1 MAIILLDTKTIN
13 RIAAG
18 EVIERPAS
26 VVKELVENAIDAGSS
41 EIEIKIESGGRN
53 LITVTDDGN
62 GIEKNDLELAFMR
75 HATSKLSD
83 SELIEI
89 KHLGFRGEALPS
101 IAAVSRIKLS
111 SKASGASEAWSISYE
126 GGEKIGELIP
136 YSLSQGTHIEVR
148 DLFFA
153 TPNRL
158 KFLKTERA
166 ETQSIVDIM
175 NNLAMINYSI
185 GFTLTSGNKKLLKY
199 VEQTSLFNRVCEAE
213 EEFQSNSL
221 EVKEEEEGIKLTG
234 HICKPTINRGNATQ
248 IYTFVNGRPIK
259 DNLLIGAIRY
269 AYQDF
274 IPSGRYPFAVLHLE
288 IPYDQ
293 VDVNVHPNK
302 SEVRFQ
308 NKRLIYEIVRRGIIK
323 ALSTRFAAS
332 GQSIE
337 EELTFDD
344 SKSQEQVNNEEKKS
358 QKEFYE
364 KRPSLLENRLMK
376 EFNAPDERK
385 QSLSE
390 TFKYGESPPQKGTMV
405 LEREQID
412 LIEDHPLGYAR
423 CQVYNTY
430 IIAEAG
436 DRLIIV
442 DQHAAYERLIY
453 ECLKQ
458 KSSIK
463 RQKLLLP
470 EIVEVKNQA
479 GMEMVETYK
488 DELFEMGFDIE
499 IKPENRVIVKEIPAI
514 LGAIDVKEMLINI
527 VDRLTEKEGT
537 LPVEDK
543 VLATIACHRA
553 GRKMKLEEMNELL
566 RQMEETPYSGQFNY
580 GRPTYIEMKLSD
592 IEKLFERRDSREGID
607 QLKKLSKVA
616 VAIEETI
623 DLEKFNDDHPLREI
637 NIAYVSEGA
646 TNYLFSLSDSSELYD
661 LREDKEKA
669 IYQAIKS
676 NDRELVKHLLMVLT
690 SELEFFKELEV
701 LLSGAYEELKEK
713 LSQDMKN
720 YLEKNI
726 SLKRFVCN
734 NVDVLIAKP
743 VSNDKPIYSS
753 IWSKL

>member
-62 GIEKNDLELAFMR
+62 GIEKDDLELAFMR

-101 IAAVSRIKLS
+101 IAAVSRMKLS
-111 SKASGASEAWSISYE
+111 SKASGAKEAWSIRYE
-126 GGEKIGELIP
+126 GGEKIREITP
-136 YSLSQGTHIEVR
+136 CSLLQGTYIEVR

-166 ETQSIVDIM
+166 ETQSIVDIV

-199 VEQTSLFNRVCEAE
+199 VKQTSLFNRLCEIE

-221 EVKEEEEGIKLTG
+221 EVKEEEEGIKLKG
-234 HICKPTINRGNATQ
+234 HICKPNVNRGNSTQ

-259 DNLLIGAIRY
+259 DNLLVGAIRY
-269 AYQDF
+269 AYHDF
-274 IPSGRYPFAVLHLE
+274 IPNNRYPFAVLHLE

-323 ALSTRFAAS
+323 TLSTRFAA
-332 GQSIE
+332 GDQGIE
-337 EELTFDD
+337 EELIFND
-344 SKSQEQVNNEEKKS
+344 SKSQEQVDSQEKKD

-376 EFNAPDERK
+376 EFNAPDERR
-385 QSLSE
+385 QSLPE
-390 TFKYGESPPQKGTMV
+390 TFKYGESPAQKGTMV
-405 LEREQID
+405 LERKQID
-412 LIEDHPLGYAR
+412 LVEDHPLGYAR
-423 CQVYNTY
+423 CQVHNTY

-453 ECLKQ
+453 ECLT
-458 KSSIK
+458 SIK
-463 RQKLLLP
+463 RQKLLIP
-470 EIVEVKNQA
+470 EIVEIKNQA
-479 GMEMVETYK
+479 GMEMVKTYK
-488 DELFEMGFDIE
+488 DKLFEMGFGIE
-499 IKPENRVIVKEIPAI
+499 IESEDKIMVKEIPSI
-514 LGAIDVKEMLINI
+514 LGTIDIKEMLVDI
-527 VDRLTEKEGT
+527 VDKLTEMEDT
-537 LPVEDK
+537 LSIEDK
-543 VLATIACHRA
+543 VNKISATIACHGA
-553 GRKMKLEEMNELL
+553 GRKMKLEEMNEIL
-566 RQMEETPYSGQFNY
+566 RQIEKTPYSGHE
-580 GRPTYIEMKLSD
+580 RPTYIEMKLSD
-592 IEKLFERRDSREGID
+592 IEKLFERR
-607 QLKKLSKVA
+607 
-616 VAIEETI
+616 
-623 DLEKFNDDHPLREI
+623 
-637 NIAYVSEGA
+637 
-646 TNYLFSLSDSSELYD
+646 
-661 LREDKEKA
+661 
-669 IYQAIKS
+669 
-676 NDRELVKHLLMVLT
+676 
-690 SELEFFKELEV
+690 
-701 LLSGAYEELKEK
+701 
-713 LSQDMKN
+713 
-720 YLEKNI
+720 
-726 SLKRFVCN
+726 
-734 NVDVLIAKP
+734 
-743 VSNDKPIYSS
+743 
-753 IWSKL
+753 

>member
-62 GIEKNDLELAFMR
+62 GIEKNDLELALMR

-89 KHLGFRGEALPS
+89 RHLGFRGEALPS
-101 IAAVSRIKLS
+101 IAAVSKMKLS
-111 SKASGASEAWSISYE
+111 SKASGAKEAWSIRYE
-126 GGEKIGELIP
+126 GGEKIREIIP
-136 YSLSQGTHIEVR
+136 CSLLQGTYIEIR

-166 ETQSIVDIM
+166 ETQSIVDIV

-199 VEQTSLFNRVCEAE
+199 VKQTSLFNRLCETE

-221 EVKEEEEGIKLTG
+221 EVKEEEDGIKLTG
-234 HICKPTINRGNATQ
+234 HICKPTISRGNSTQ

-308 NKRLIYEIVRRGIIK
+308 NKRLVYEIVRRGIIK
-323 ALSTRFAAS
+323 TLSTRFAA
-332 GQSIE
+332 GDQGIE
-337 EELTFDD
+337 EELIFND
-344 SKSQEQVNNEEKKS
+344 SKSQEQVDSQEKKD

-376 EFNAPDERK
+376 EFNAPDERR
-385 QSLSE
+385 QSLPE
-390 TFKYGESPPQKGTMV
+390 TFKYGESPAQKGTMV
-405 LEREQID
+405 LERKQID

-453 ECLKQ
+453 ECLT
-458 KSSIK
+458 SIK
-463 RQKLLLP
+463 RQKLLIP
-470 EIVEVKNQA
+470 EIVEIKNQA
-479 GMEMVETYK
+479 GMEMVKTYK
-488 DELFEMGFDIE
+488 DKLFEMGFGIE
-499 IKPENRVIVKEIPAI
+499 IESEDKVRVKEIPAI
-514 LGAIDVKEMLINI
+514 LGTIDIKEMLVDI
-527 VDRLTEKEGT
+527 VDKLMEIEDT
-537 LPVEDK
+537 LPIEDK
-543 VLATIACHRA
+543 VNKISSIIACHGA
-553 GRKMKLEEMNELL
+553 GRKMKLEEMNEIL
-566 RQMEETPYSGQFNY
+566 RQIEKTPYSDH

-592 IEKLFERRDSREGID
+592 IEKLFERR
-607 QLKKLSKVA
+607 
-616 VAIEETI
+616 
-623 DLEKFNDDHPLREI
+623 
-637 NIAYVSEGA
+637 
-646 TNYLFSLSDSSELYD
+646 
-661 LREDKEKA
+661 
-669 IYQAIKS
+669 
-676 NDRELVKHLLMVLT
+676 
-690 SELEFFKELEV
+690 
-701 LLSGAYEELKEK
+701 
-713 LSQDMKN
+713 
-720 YLEKNI
+720 
-726 SLKRFVCN
+726 
-734 NVDVLIAKP
+734 
-743 VSNDKPIYSS
+743 
-753 IWSKL
+753 

>member
-53 LITVTDDGN
+53 LITVTDNGN
-62 GIEKNDLELAFMR
+62 GIEKEDLELAFMR
-75 HATSKLSD
+75 YATSKLSD

-101 IAAVSRIKLS
+101 IAAVSRMKLS
-111 SKASGASEAWSISYE
+111 SKASGAKEAWSIRYE
-126 GGEKIGELIP
+126 GGEKIREITP
-136 YSLSQGTHIEVR
+136 CSLLQGTYIEVR

-166 ETQSIVDIM
+166 ETQSIVDIV

-199 VEQTSLFNRVCEAE
+199 VKQTSLFNRLCETE

-221 EVKEEEEGIKLTG
+221 EVKEEEDGIKLTG
-234 HICKPTINRGNATQ
+234 HICKPTISRGNSTQ

-274 IPSGRYPFAVLHLE
+274 ILSGRYPFAVLHLE

-332 GQSIE
+332 GQGIE
-337 EELTFDD
+337 EELIFND
-344 SKSQEQVNNEEKKS
+344 SKSQEQVDSKEKKN

-376 EFNAPDERK
+376 EFNAPDERR
-385 QSLSE
+385 QSLPE
-390 TFKYGESPPQKGTMV
+390 TFKYGESPPQKGAMV

-423 CQVYNTY
+423 CQVHSTY
-430 IIAEAG
+430 IIAEAKG
-436 DRLIIV
+436 KLIIV
-442 DQHAAYERLIY
+442 DQHAAHERLIY

-470 EIVEVKNQA
+470 ETVKIKNQA
-479 GMEMVETYK
+479 GMGMIETYK
-488 DELFEMGFDIE
+488 DELFEMGFGIE
-499 IKPENRVIVKEIPAI
+499 IESEDKVRVKEIPAI
-514 LGAIDVKEMLINI
+514 LGTIDIKEMLVDI
-527 VDRLTEKEGT
+527 VDKLTEMEDT
-537 LPVEDK
+537 LPIEDK
-543 VLATIACHRA
+543 VNKISATIACHGA
-553 GRKMKLEEMNELL
+553 GRKMKLEEMNEIL
-566 RQMEETPYSGQFNY
+566 RQIEKTPYSGHE
-580 GRPTYIEMKLSD
+580 RPTYIEMKLSD
-592 IEKLFERRDSREGID
+592 IEKLFERR
-607 QLKKLSKVA
+607 
-616 VAIEETI
+616 
-623 DLEKFNDDHPLREI
+623 
-637 NIAYVSEGA
+637 
-646 TNYLFSLSDSSELYD
+646 
-661 LREDKEKA
+661 
-669 IYQAIKS
+669 
-676 NDRELVKHLLMVLT
+676 
-690 SELEFFKELEV
+690 
-701 LLSGAYEELKEK
+701 
-713 LSQDMKN
+713 
-720 YLEKNI
+720 
-726 SLKRFVCN
+726 
-734 NVDVLIAKP
+734 
-743 VSNDKPIYSS
+743 
-753 IWSKL
+753 

>member
-26 VVKELVENAIDAGSS
+26 VVKELVENAIDAGSA

-53 LITVTDDGN
+53 LITVIDDGN
-62 GIEKNDLELAFMR
+62 GIEKEDLELAFMR

-101 IAAVSRIKLS
+101 VAAVSRMTLS
-111 SKASGASEAWSISYE
+111 SKASGAKEAWSIRYE
-126 GGEKIGELIP
+126 GGEKIREITP
-136 YSLSQGTHIEVR
+136 CSLVQGTYIEVR

-166 ETQSIVDIM
+166 ETQSIVDIV

-199 VEQTSLFNRVCEAE
+199 VKQTSLFNRLCEIE

-221 EVKEEEEGIKLTG
+221 EVKEEEDGIKLTG
-234 HICKPTINRGNATQ
+234 HICKPTISRGNSTQ

-259 DNLLIGAIRY
+259 DNLLVGAIRY
-269 AYQDF
+269 AYHDF
-274 IPSGRYPFAVLHLE
+274 IPNNRYPFAVLHLE
-288 IPYDQ
+288 VPYDQ

-323 ALSTRFAAS
+323 TLSTRFAA
-332 GQSIE
+332 GDQGIE
-337 EELTFDD
+337 EELIFND
-344 SKSQEQVNNEEKKS
+344 SKSQEQVDSQEKKD

-376 EFNAPDERK
+376 EFNAPDERR
-385 QSLSE
+385 QSLPE
-390 TFKYGESPPQKGTMV
+390 TFKYGESPPQKEAIV
-405 LEREQID
+405 LERKQID
-412 LIEDHPLGYAR
+412 LVEDHPLGYAR
-423 CQVYNTY
+423 CQVHNTY

-442 DQHAAYERLIY
+442 DQHAAYERLMY

-463 RQKLLLP
+463 RQKLLP
-470 EIVEVKNQA
+470 ETVEIKNQA
-479 GMEMVETYK
+479 GMGMVKTYK

-499 IKPENRVIVKEIPAI
+499 IQSEDKVTIKEIPAI
-514 LGAIDVKEMLINI
+514 LGTIDIKEMLVDI
-527 VDRLTEKEGT
+527 VDKLMEMEDT
-537 LPVEDK
+537 LPIEDK
-543 VLATIACHRA
+543 VNKISATIACHGA
-553 GRKMKLEEMNELL
+553 GRKMKLEEMNEIL
-566 RQMEETPYSGQFNY
+566 RQIEKTPYSGHE
-580 GRPTYIEMKLSD
+580 RPTYIEMKLSD
-592 IEKLFERRDSREGID
+592 IEKLFERR
-607 QLKKLSKVA
+607 
-616 VAIEETI
+616 
-623 DLEKFNDDHPLREI
+623 
-637 NIAYVSEGA
+637 
-646 TNYLFSLSDSSELYD
+646 
-661 LREDKEKA
+661 
-669 IYQAIKS
+669 
-676 NDRELVKHLLMVLT
+676 
-690 SELEFFKELEV
+690 
-701 LLSGAYEELKEK
+701 
-713 LSQDMKN
+713 
-720 YLEKNI
+720 
-726 SLKRFVCN
+726 
-734 NVDVLIAKP
+734 
-743 VSNDKPIYSS
+743 
-753 IWSKL
+753 

>member
-53 LITVTDDGN
+53 LITVIDDGS
-62 GIEKNDLELAFMR
+62 GVEKNDLELAFMR

-111 SKASGASEAWSISYE
+111 SRAGGASEAWSIRYE
-126 GGEKIGELIP
+126 GGEKVGEITP
-136 YSLSQGTHIEVR
+136 YSLSQGTYIEVR

-166 ETQSIVDIM
+166 ETQSIVDIV
-175 NNLAMINYSI
+175 NNLAMINYRI

-199 VEQTSLFNRVCEAE
+199 AKQTSLFSRLCEIE
-213 EEFQSNSL
+213 KEFQNNSL
-221 EVKEEEEGIKLTG
+221 EVNEGEDGIKLTG
-234 HICKPTINRGNATQ
+234 HICKPTINRGKSDM

-259 DNLLIGAIRY
+259 DNLLVGAVRY
-269 AYQDF
+269 AYHDF
-274 IPSGRYPFAVLHLE
+274 VPNDRYPFAVLHLE
-288 IPYDQ
+288 VPYDQ

-308 NKRLIYEIVRRGIIK
+308 NKRTIYEIVTRGLIK
-323 ALSTRFAAS
+323 ALSTRIGSFATSDAGITEGLKKGS
-332 GQSIE
+332 P
-337 EELTFDD
+337 FDTG
-344 SKSQEQVNNEEKKS
+344 KGNNELIDSGKS
-358 QKEFYE
+358 KEAENRREFYE
-364 KRPSLLENRLMK
+364 RRPNPLENQLMK
-376 EFNAPDERK
+376 EFALPSERVK
-385 QSLSE
+385 SLSE
-390 TFKYGESPPQKGTMV
+390 QSKSFDYTGMQKSPSQAETIV

-412 LIEDHPLGYAR
+412 LIESHPLGFAR

-430 IIAEAG
+430 IIAEARG
-436 DRLIIV
+436 KLIIV
-442 DQHAAYERLIY
+442 DQHAAHERLVY

-470 EIVEVKNQA
+470 EVVEIRNQA

-488 DELFEMGFDIE
+488 NKLFEMGFDIE
-499 IKPENRVIVKEIPAI
+499 IKSENKVVVREIPAI
-514 LGAIDVKEMLINI
+514 LGTIDVKEMLINI
-527 VDRLTEKEGT
+527 VDRLTEIEDT
-537 LPVEDK
+537 LPIEDK
-543 VLATIACHRA
+543 VNKILATIACYGSIRA

-566 RQMEETPYSGQFNY
+566 RQMEKTPYSGQCNH

-592 IEKLFERRDSREGID
+592 IEKLFERR
-607 QLKKLSKVA
+607 
-616 VAIEETI
+616 
-623 DLEKFNDDHPLREI
+623 
-637 NIAYVSEGA
+637 
-646 TNYLFSLSDSSELYD
+646 
-661 LREDKEKA
+661 
-669 IYQAIKS
+669 
-676 NDRELVKHLLMVLT
+676 
-690 SELEFFKELEV
+690 
-701 LLSGAYEELKEK
+701 
-713 LSQDMKN
+713 
-720 YLEKNI
+720 
-726 SLKRFVCN
+726 
-734 NVDVLIAKP
+734 
-743 VSNDKPIYSS
+743 
-753 IWSKL
+753 

>member
-53 LITVTDDGN
+53 LITATDDGN
-62 GIEKNDLELAFMR
+62 GIEKDDLELAFMR

-101 IAAVSRIKLS
+101 IAAVSRMKLS
-111 SKASGASEAWSISYE
+111 SKASGAKEAWSIRYE
-126 GGEKIGELIP
+126 GGEKIREITP
-136 YSLSQGTHIEVR
+136 CSLLQGTYIEIR

-166 ETQSIVDIM
+166 ETQSIVDIV

-199 VEQTSLFNRVCEAE
+199 VKQTSLFNRLCEVE

-234 HICKPTINRGNATQ
+234 HICKPTISRGNSTQ

-288 IPYDQ
+288 IPYNQ

-308 NKRLIYEIVRRGIIK
+308 NKRLVYEIVRRGLIK
-323 ALSTRFAAS
+323 ALSMRIGTSSVSDIDGSRCQ
-332 GQSIE
+332 GIGK
-337 EELTFDD
+337 ELGGSFFDV
-344 SKSQEQVNNEEKKS
+344 SESQRNNERVNNGKS
-358 QKEFYE
+358 REVKGRKEFYE
-364 KRPSLLENRLMK
+364 RRPSPFENQLMK
-376 EFNAPDERK
+376 EFNLPNAGEK
-385 QSLSE
+385 GLSE
-390 TFKYGESPPQKGTMV
+390 RSESFDYTGIQRLPLQAETMV

-412 LIEDHPLGYAR
+412 LMEDHPLGYAC
-423 CQVYNTY
+423 CQIYNTY
-430 IIAEAG
+430 IIAEAKG
-436 DRLIIV
+436 KLIIV
-442 DQHAAYERLIY
+442 DQHAAHERLIY
-453 ECLKQ
+453 ECLRQ

-463 RQKLLLP
+463 RQKLLP
-470 EIVEVKNQA
+470 ETVEIKNQA
-479 GMEMVETYK
+479 GMGMVKTYK

-499 IKPENRVIVKEIPAI
+499 IQSEDKVTIKEIPAI
-514 LGAIDVKEMLINI
+514 LGTIDIKEILVDI
-527 VDRLTEKEGT
+527 VDKLMEMKDT
-537 LPVEDK
+537 LPIEDK
-543 VLATIACHRA
+543 VNKISATIACHGA
-553 GRKMKLEEMNELL
+553 GRKMKLEEMNEIL
-566 RQMEETPYSGQFNY
+566 RQIEKTPYSDH

-592 IEKLFERRDSREGID
+592 IEKLFERR
-607 QLKKLSKVA
+607 
-616 VAIEETI
+616 
-623 DLEKFNDDHPLREI
+623 
-637 NIAYVSEGA
+637 
-646 TNYLFSLSDSSELYD
+646 
-661 LREDKEKA
+661 
-669 IYQAIKS
+669 
-676 NDRELVKHLLMVLT
+676 
-690 SELEFFKELEV
+690 
-701 LLSGAYEELKEK
+701 
-713 LSQDMKN
+713 
-720 YLEKNI
+720 
-726 SLKRFVCN
+726 
-734 NVDVLIAKP
+734 
-743 VSNDKPIYSS
+743 
-753 IWSKL
+753 

>member
-13 RIAAG
+13 HIAAG

-53 LITVTDDGN
+53 LITVTDNGN
-62 GIEKNDLELAFMR
+62 GIEKEDLELAFMR

-101 IAAVSRIKLS
+101 IAAVSRMKLS
-111 SKASGASEAWSISYE
+111 SKASGAKEAWSISYE
-126 GGEKIGELIP
+126 GGEKIGEVIP
-136 YSLSQGTHIEVR
+136 CSLLQGTYIEVR

-166 ETQSIVDIM
+166 ETQSIVEIV

-185 GFTLTSGNKKLLKY
+185 GFTLTSSNKKLLKY
-199 VEQTSLFNRVCEAE
+199 AKQTSFFNRLCETE

-234 HICKPTINRGNATQ
+234 HICKPTISRGNSTQ
-248 IYTFVNGRPIK
+248 IYTFVNGRLIK

-274 IPSGRYPFAVLHLE
+274 ILSGRYPFAVLHLE

-308 NKRLIYEIVRRGIIK
+308 NKRSIYEIVRRGIIK
-323 ALSTRFAAS
+323 ALSTRIGMFAAS
-332 GQSIE
+332 DVKSQSIE
-337 EELTFDD
+337 EFD
-344 SKSQEQVNNEEKKS
+344 SQEKVNSEEEKN

-376 EFNAPDERK
+376 EFNAPDERR
-385 QSLSE
+385 QSLPE
-390 TFKYGESPPQKGTMV
+390 TFKYGESPPQKGAMV

-423 CQVYNTY
+423 CQVHSTY
-430 IIAEAG
+430 IIAEAKG
-436 DRLIIV
+436 KLIIV
-442 DQHAAYERLIY
+442 DQHAAHERLIY

-470 EIVEVKNQA
+470 ETVEIKNQA
-479 GMEMVETYK
+479 GMEMIETYK
-488 DELFEMGFDIE
+488 DELFEMGFGIE
-499 IKPENRVIVKEIPAI
+499 IESEDKVRVKEIPAI
-514 LGAIDVKEMLINI
+514 LGTIDIKEMLVGI
-527 VDRLTEKEGT
+527 VDKLMEMKDTV
-537 LPVEDK
+537 PIEDK
-543 VLATIACHRA
+543 VNKISATIACHGA
-553 GRKMKLEEMNELL
+553 GRKMKLEEMNEIL
-566 RQMEETPYSGQFNY
+566 RQIEKTPYSGHE
-580 GRPTYIEMKLSD
+580 RPTYIEMKLSD
-592 IEKLFERRDSREGID
+592 IEKLFERR
-607 QLKKLSKVA
+607 
-616 VAIEETI
+616 
-623 DLEKFNDDHPLREI
+623 
-637 NIAYVSEGA
+637 
-646 TNYLFSLSDSSELYD
+646 
-661 LREDKEKA
+661 
-669 IYQAIKS
+669 
-676 NDRELVKHLLMVLT
+676 
-690 SELEFFKELEV
+690 
-701 LLSGAYEELKEK
+701 
-713 LSQDMKN
+713 
-720 YLEKNI
+720 
-726 SLKRFVCN
+726 
-734 NVDVLIAKP
+734 
-743 VSNDKPIYSS
+743 
-753 IWSKL
+753 

>member
-53 LITVTDDGN
+53 LITVTDNGN
-62 GIEKNDLELAFMR
+62 GIEKEDLELAFMR

-101 IAAVSRIKLS
+101 IAAVSRMKLS
-111 SKASGASEAWSISYE
+111 SKASGAKEAWSIRYE
-126 GGEKIGELIP
+126 GGEKIEEVIP
-136 YSLSQGTHIEVR
+136 CSLLQGTYIEVR

-166 ETQSIVDIM
+166 ETQSIVDIV

-199 VEQTSLFNRVCEAE
+199 AKQTSFFNRLCETE

-234 HICKPTINRGNATQ
+234 HICKPTISCGNSTQ

-274 IPSGRYPFAVLHLE
+274 ILSGRYPFAVLHLE

-308 NKRLIYEIVRRGIIK
+308 NKRLVYEIVRRGLIK
-323 ALSTRFAAS
+323 ALSTRIGTFAAS
-332 GQSIE
+332 DVKSQSIE
-337 EELTFDD
+337 EFD
-344 SKSQEQVNNEEKKS
+344 SQEKVNSEEKKN

-376 EFNAPDERK
+376 EFNAPDERRR
-385 QSLSE
+385 SLPE
-390 TFKYGESPPQKGTMV
+390 TFKYGESLPQKGTMV
-405 LEREQID
+405 LERKQID
-412 LIEDHPLGYAR
+412 LIADHPLGYAR

-430 IIAEAG
+430 IIAEAKG
-436 DRLIIV
+436 KLIIV
-442 DQHAAYERLIY
+442 DQHAAHERLIH

-463 RQKLLLP
+463 RQKLLP
-470 EIVEVKNQA
+470 ETVEIKNQA
-479 GMEMVETYK
+479 GMGMVKTYK

-499 IKPENRVIVKEIPAI
+499 IQSEDKVTIKEIPAI
-514 LGAIDVKEMLINI
+514 LGTIDIKEMLVDI
-527 VDRLTEKEGT
+527 VDKLMEMEDT
-537 LPVEDK
+537 LPIEDK
-543 VLATIACHRA
+543 VNKISATIACHGA
-553 GRKMKLEEMNELL
+553 GRKMKLEEMNEIL
-566 RQMEETPYSGQFNY
+566 RQIEKTPYPGHE
-580 GRPTYIEMKLSD
+580 RPTYIEMKLSD
-592 IEKLFERRDSREGID
+592 IEKLFERR
-607 QLKKLSKVA
+607 
-616 VAIEETI
+616 
-623 DLEKFNDDHPLREI
+623 
-637 NIAYVSEGA
+637 
-646 TNYLFSLSDSSELYD
+646 
-661 LREDKEKA
+661 
-669 IYQAIKS
+669 
-676 NDRELVKHLLMVLT
+676 
-690 SELEFFKELEV
+690 
-701 LLSGAYEELKEK
+701 
-713 LSQDMKN
+713 
-720 YLEKNI
+720 
-726 SLKRFVCN
+726 
-734 NVDVLIAKP
+734 
-743 VSNDKPIYSS
+743 
-753 IWSKL
+753 

>member
-53 LITVTDDGN
+53 LITVIDDGN
-62 GIEKNDLELAFMR
+62 GIEKNDLELALMR

-89 KHLGFRGEALPS
+89 RHLGFRGEALPS
-101 IAAVSRIKLS
+101 IAAVSRMKLS
-111 SKASGASEAWSISYE
+111 SKASGAKEAWSIRYE
-126 GGEKIGELIP
+126 GGEKIREITP
-136 YSLSQGTHIEVR
+136 CSLLQGTYIEVR

-166 ETQSIVDIM
+166 ETQSIVDIV

-199 VEQTSLFNRVCEAE
+199 VKQTSLFNRLCEIE

-221 EVKEEEEGIKLTG
+221 EVKEEEEGIKLKG
-234 HICKPTINRGNATQ
+234 HICKPNVNRGNSTQ
-248 IYTFVNGRPIK
+248 IYTFVSGRPIK
-259 DNLLIGAIRY
+259 DNLLVGAIRY
-269 AYQDF
+269 AYHDF
-274 IPSGRYPFAVLHLE
+274 IPNNRYPFAVLHLE
-288 IPYDQ
+288 VPYDQ

-323 ALSTRFAAS
+323 TLSTRFAA
-332 GQSIE
+332 GDQGIE
-337 EELTFDD
+337 EELIFND
-344 SKSQEQVNNEEKKS
+344 SKSQEQVDSQEKKD

-376 EFNAPDERK
+376 EFNAPDERR
-385 QSLSE
+385 QSLPE
-390 TFKYGESPPQKGTMV
+390 TFKYGESLPQKGTMV
-405 LEREQID
+405 LERKQID
-412 LIEDHPLGYAR
+412 LVEDHPLGYAR
-423 CQVYNTY
+423 CQVHNTY

-463 RQKLLLP
+463 RQKLLP
-470 EIVEVKNQA
+470 ETVEIKNQA
-479 GMEMVETYK
+479 GMGMVKTYK

-499 IKPENRVIVKEIPAI
+499 IQSEDKVTIKEIPAI
-514 LGAIDVKEMLINI
+514 LGTIDIKEMLVDI
-527 VDRLTEKEGT
+527 VDKLMEMEDT
-537 LPVEDK
+537 LPIEDK
-543 VLATIACHRA
+543 VNKISATIACHGA
-553 GRKMKLEEMNELL
+553 GRKMKLEEMNEIL
-566 RQMEETPYSGQFNY
+566 RQIEKTPYSGHE
-580 GRPTYIEMKLSD
+580 RPTYIEMKLID
-592 IEKLFERRDSREGID
+592 IEKLFERR
-607 QLKKLSKVA
+607 
-616 VAIEETI
+616 
-623 DLEKFNDDHPLREI
+623 
-637 NIAYVSEGA
+637 
-646 TNYLFSLSDSSELYD
+646 
-661 LREDKEKA
+661 
-669 IYQAIKS
+669 
-676 NDRELVKHLLMVLT
+676 
-690 SELEFFKELEV
+690 
-701 LLSGAYEELKEK
+701 
-713 LSQDMKN
+713 
-720 YLEKNI
+720 
-726 SLKRFVCN
+726 
-734 NVDVLIAKP
+734 
-743 VSNDKPIYSS
+743 
-753 IWSKL
+753 

>member
-26 VVKELVENAIDAGSS
+26 VVKELVENAIDAGSL
-41 EIEIKIESGGRN
+41 EIEVKIESGGRN

-62 GIEKNDLELAFMR
+62 GIEKDDLELAFMR

-101 IAAVSRIKLS
+101 IAAVSRMKLS
-111 SKASGASEAWSISYE
+111 SKASGAKESWSIRYE
-126 GGEKIGELIP
+126 GGEKIREITP
-136 YSLSQGTHIEVR
+136 CSLLQGTYIEVR

-166 ETQSIVDIM
+166 ETQSIVDIV

-199 VEQTSLFNRVCEAE
+199 VKQTSLFNRLCEIE

-221 EVKEEEEGIKLTG
+221 EVKEEEEGIKLKG
-234 HICKPTINRGNATQ
+234 HICKPNVNRGNSTQ

-259 DNLLIGAIRY
+259 DNLLVGAIRY
-269 AYQDF
+269 AYHDF
-274 IPSGRYPFAVLHLE
+274 IPNNRYPFAVLHLE
-288 IPYDQ
+288 VPYDQ

-323 ALSTRFAAS
+323 TLSTRFAA
-332 GQSIE
+332 GDQGIE
-337 EELTFDD
+337 EELIFND
-344 SKSQEQVNNEEKKS
+344 SKSQEQVDSQEKKD

-376 EFNAPDERK
+376 EFNAPDERR
-385 QSLSE
+385 QSLPE

-405 LEREQID
+405 LERKQID
-412 LIEDHPLGYAR
+412 LIEDYPLGYAR

-430 IIAEAG
+430 IIAEAKG
-436 DRLIIV
+436 KLIIV
-442 DQHAAYERLIY
+442 DQHAAHERLIY

-470 EIVEVKNQA
+470 EIVEIKNQA
-479 GMEMVETYK
+479 GMEMVEMYK
-488 DELFEMGFDIE
+488 DKLFEMGFGIE
-499 IKPENRVIVKEIPAI
+499 IESEDKVRVKEIPAI
-514 LGAIDVKEMLINI
+514 LGTINVKEMVMNI
-527 VDRLTEKEGT
+527 VDRLMEIGDT
-537 LPVEDK
+537 LPIEEK
-543 VLATIACHRA
+543 VNKILATIACHGSIRA
-553 GRKMKLEEMNELL
+553 GREMKLEEMNELM
-566 RQMEETPYSGQFNY
+566 RQMEETPYAGQCNH

-592 IEKLFERRDSREGID
+592 IEKLFERR
-607 QLKKLSKVA
+607 
-616 VAIEETI
+616 
-623 DLEKFNDDHPLREI
+623 
-637 NIAYVSEGA
+637 
-646 TNYLFSLSDSSELYD
+646 
-661 LREDKEKA
+661 
-669 IYQAIKS
+669 
-676 NDRELVKHLLMVLT
+676 
-690 SELEFFKELEV
+690 
-701 LLSGAYEELKEK
+701 
-713 LSQDMKN
+713 
-720 YLEKNI
+720 
-726 SLKRFVCN
+726 
-734 NVDVLIAKP
+734 
-743 VSNDKPIYSS
+743 
-753 IWSKL
+753 

>member
-62 GIEKNDLELAFMR
+62 GIEKNDLELALMR

-89 KHLGFRGEALPS
+89 RHLGFRGEALPS
-101 IAAVSRIKLS
+101 IAAVSRMKLS
-111 SKASGASEAWSISYE
+111 SKASGAKEAWSIRYE
-126 GGEKIGELIP
+126 GGEKIREIIP
-136 YSLSQGTHIEVR
+136 CSLLQGTYIEIR

-166 ETQSIVDIM
+166 ETQSIVDIV

-199 VEQTSLFNRVCEAE
+199 VKQTLLFNRLCETE

-221 EVKEEEEGIKLTG
+221 EVKEEEDGIKLTG
-234 HICKPTINRGNATQ
+234 HICKPTISRGNSTQ

-308 NKRLIYEIVRRGIIK
+308 NKRLVYEIVRRGIIK
-323 ALSTRFAAS
+323 ALSTRVGTFAAS
-332 GQSIE
+332 DVESQSIE
-337 EELTFDD
+337 EFD
-344 SKSQEQVNNEEKKS
+344 SQEPVNSKEKKN

-376 EFNAPDERK
+376 EFNAPDERR
-385 QSLSE
+385 QSLPE

-405 LEREQID
+405 LEKKQID

-453 ECLKQ
+453 ECLT
-458 KSSIK
+458 SIK
-463 RQKLLLP
+463 RQKLLIP
-470 EIVEVKNQA
+470 EIVEIKNQA
-479 GMEMVETYK
+479 GMEMVKTYK
-488 DELFEMGFDIE
+488 DKLFEMGFGIE
-499 IKPENRVIVKEIPAI
+499 IESEDKVRVKEIPAI
-514 LGAIDVKEMLINI
+514 LGTIDIKEMLVDI
-527 VDRLTEKEGT
+527 VDKLMEIEDT
-537 LPVEDK
+537 LPIEDK
-543 VLATIACHRA
+543 VNKISSIIACHGA
-553 GRKMKLEEMNELL
+553 GRKMKLEEMNEIL
-566 RQMEETPYSGQFNY
+566 RQIEKTPYSDH

-592 IEKLFERRDSREGID
+592 IEKLFERR
-607 QLKKLSKVA
+607 
-616 VAIEETI
+616 
-623 DLEKFNDDHPLREI
+623 
-637 NIAYVSEGA
+637 
-646 TNYLFSLSDSSELYD
+646 
-661 LREDKEKA
+661 
-669 IYQAIKS
+669 
-676 NDRELVKHLLMVLT
+676 
-690 SELEFFKELEV
+690 
-701 LLSGAYEELKEK
+701 
-713 LSQDMKN
+713 
-720 YLEKNI
+720 
-726 SLKRFVCN
+726 
-734 NVDVLIAKP
+734 
-743 VSNDKPIYSS
+743 
-753 IWSKL
+753 

>member
-13 RIAAG
+13 LIAAG

-62 GIEKNDLELAFMR
+62 GIEKDDLELAFMR

-101 IAAVSRIKLS
+101 IAAVSRMKLS
-111 SKASGASEAWSISYE
+111 SKASGAKESWSIRYE
-126 GGEKIGELIP
+126 GGEKIREITP
-136 YSLSQGTHIEVR
+136 CSLLQGTYIEVR

-166 ETQSIVDIM
+166 ETQSIVDIV

-199 VEQTSLFNRVCEAE
+199 VKQTSLFNRLCEIE

-221 EVKEEEEGIKLTG
+221 EVKEEEEGIKLKG
-234 HICKPTINRGNATQ
+234 HICKPNVNRGNSTQ

-259 DNLLIGAIRY
+259 DNLLVGAIRY
-269 AYQDF
+269 AYHDF
-274 IPSGRYPFAVLHLE
+274 IPNNRYPFAVLHLE
-288 IPYDQ
+288 VPYDQ

-323 ALSTRFAAS
+323 TLSTRFAA
-332 GQSIE
+332 GDQGIE
-337 EELTFDD
+337 EELIFND
-344 SKSQEQVNNEEKKS
+344 SKSQEQVDSQEKKD

-376 EFNAPDERK
+376 EFNAPDERR
-385 QSLSE
+385 QSLPE

-405 LEREQID
+405 LERKQID
-412 LIEDHPLGYAR
+412 LIEDYPLGYAR

-430 IIAEAG
+430 IVAEAKG
-436 DRLIIV
+436 KLIIV
-442 DQHAAYERLIY
+442 DQHAAHERLIY

-470 EIVEVKNQA
+470 EIVEIKNQA
-479 GMEMVETYK
+479 GMEMVEMYK
-488 DELFEMGFDIE
+488 DKLFEMGFGIE
-499 IKPENRVIVKEIPAI
+499 IESEDKVRVKEIPAI
-514 LGAIDVKEMLINI
+514 LGTINVKEMVMNI
-527 VDRLTEKEGT
+527 VDRLMEIGDT
-537 LPVEDK
+537 LPIEEK
-543 VLATIACHRA
+543 VNKILATIACHGSIRA
-553 GRKMKLEEMNELL
+553 GREMKLEEMNELM
-566 RQMEETPYSGQFNY
+566 RQMEETPYAGQCNH

-592 IEKLFERRDSREGID
+592 IEKLFERR
-607 QLKKLSKVA
+607 
-616 VAIEETI
+616 
-623 DLEKFNDDHPLREI
+623 
-637 NIAYVSEGA
+637 
-646 TNYLFSLSDSSELYD
+646 
-661 LREDKEKA
+661 
-669 IYQAIKS
+669 
-676 NDRELVKHLLMVLT
+676 
-690 SELEFFKELEV
+690 
-701 LLSGAYEELKEK
+701 
-713 LSQDMKN
+713 
-720 YLEKNI
+720 
-726 SLKRFVCN
+726 
-734 NVDVLIAKP
+734 
-743 VSNDKPIYSS
+743 
-753 IWSKL
+753 

>member
-53 LITVTDDGN
+53 LITVTDNGN

-89 KHLGFRGEALPS
+89 RHLGFRGEALPS
-101 IAAVSRIKLS
+101 IAAVSRMNLS
-111 SKASGASEAWSISYE
+111 SKASGAKEAWSISYE
-126 GGEKIGELIP
+126 GGEKIRDITP
-136 YSLSQGTHIEVR
+136 CSLVQGTYIEVR

-166 ETQSIVDIM
+166 ETQAIVDIV
-175 NNLAMINYSI
+175 NNLAIINYSI
-185 GFTLTSGNKKLLKY
+185 GFNLTSGNKNLLKY
-199 VEQTSLFNRVCEAE
+199 AKQTSFFNRLCETE

-221 EVKEEEEGIKLTG
+221 EVKEEEDGIKLRG
-234 HICKPTINRGNATQ
+234 HICKPTVNRGKSDM

-259 DNLLIGAIRY
+259 DNLLVGAIRY
-269 AYQDF
+269 AYHDF
-274 IPSGRYPFAVLHLE
+274 IPNNRYPFAVLHLE
-288 IPYDQ
+288 VPYDQ

-323 ALSTRFAAS
+323 TLSTRFAAS
-332 GQSIE
+332 GQGIE
-337 EELTFDD
+337 EELIFND
-344 SKSQEQVNNEEKKS
+344 SKSPEQVDSKEKKN

-376 EFNAPDERK
+376 EFNAPDERR
-385 QSLSE
+385 QRLPE

-430 IIAEAG
+430 IIAEAKG
-436 DRLIIV
+436 KLIIV
-442 DQHAAYERLIY
+442 DQHAAHERLIY

-470 EIVEVKNQA
+470 EIVEIKNQA
-479 GMEMVETYK
+479 GMEMVEMYK
-488 DELFEMGFDIE
+488 DKLFEMGFGIE
-499 IKPENRVIVKEIPAI
+499 IESEDKVRVKEIPAI
-514 LGAIDVKEMLINI
+514 LGTIDIKEMLVDI
-527 VDRLTEKEGT
+527 VDKLMEMEDT
-537 LPVEDK
+537 LPIEDK
-543 VLATIACHRA
+543 VNKMLATFACHGSIRA

-566 RQMEETPYSGQFNY
+566 RRMEETPYAGQCNH

-592 IEKLFERRDSREGID
+592 IEKLFERR
-607 QLKKLSKVA
+607 
-616 VAIEETI
+616 
-623 DLEKFNDDHPLREI
+623 
-637 NIAYVSEGA
+637 
-646 TNYLFSLSDSSELYD
+646 
-661 LREDKEKA
+661 
-669 IYQAIKS
+669 
-676 NDRELVKHLLMVLT
+676 
-690 SELEFFKELEV
+690 
-701 LLSGAYEELKEK
+701 
-713 LSQDMKN
+713 
-720 YLEKNI
+720 
-726 SLKRFVCN
+726 
-734 NVDVLIAKP
+734 
-743 VSNDKPIYSS
+743 
-753 IWSKL
+753 

>member
-26 VVKELVENAIDAGSS
+26 LVKELIENAIDAGSS

-53 LITVTDDGN
+53 LITVIDDGN
-62 GIEKNDLELAFMR
+62 GIEKNDLELALMR

-89 KHLGFRGEALPS
+89 RHLGFRGEALPS
-101 IAAVSRIKLS
+101 IAAVSRMKLS
-111 SKASGASEAWSISYE
+111 SKASGAKEAWSIRYE
-126 GGEKIGELIP
+126 GGEKIREITP
-136 YSLSQGTHIEVR
+136 CSLLQGTYIEVR

-166 ETQSIVDIM
+166 ETQSIVDIV

-199 VEQTSLFNRVCEAE
+199 VKQTSLFNRLCEIE

-221 EVKEEEEGIKLTG
+221 EVKEEEEGIKLKG
-234 HICKPTINRGNATQ
+234 HICKPNVNRGNSTQ

-259 DNLLIGAIRY
+259 DNLLVGAIRY
-269 AYQDF
+269 AYHDF
-274 IPSGRYPFAVLHLE
+274 IPNNRYPFAVLHLE
-288 IPYDQ
+288 VPYDQ

-323 ALSTRFAAS
+323 TLSTRFAA
-332 GQSIE
+332 GDQGIE
-337 EELTFDD
+337 EELIFND
-344 SKSQEQVNNEEKKS
+344 SKSQEQVDSQEKKD

-376 EFNAPDERK
+376 EFNAPDERR
-385 QSLSE
+385 QSLPE
-390 TFKYGESPPQKGTMV
+390 TFKYGESLPQKGTMV
-405 LEREQID
+405 LERKQID
-412 LIEDHPLGYAR
+412 LVEDHPLGYAR
-423 CQVYNTY
+423 CQVHNTY

-463 RQKLLLP
+463 RQKLLP
-470 EIVEVKNQA
+470 ETVEIKNQA
-479 GMEMVETYK
+479 GMGMVKTYK

-499 IKPENRVIVKEIPAI
+499 IQSEDKVTIKEIPAI
-514 LGAIDVKEMLINI
+514 LGTIDIKEMLVDI
-527 VDRLTEKEGT
+527 VDKLMEMEDT
-537 LPVEDK
+537 LPIEDK
-543 VLATIACHRA
+543 VNKISATIACHGA
-553 GRKMKLEEMNELL
+553 GRKMKLEEMNEIL
-566 RQMEETPYSGQFNY
+566 RQIEKTPYSGHE
-580 GRPTYIEMKLSD
+580 RPTYIEMKLID
-592 IEKLFERRDSREGID
+592 IEKLFERR
-607 QLKKLSKVA
+607 
-616 VAIEETI
+616 
-623 DLEKFNDDHPLREI
+623 
-637 NIAYVSEGA
+637 
-646 TNYLFSLSDSSELYD
+646 
-661 LREDKEKA
+661 
-669 IYQAIKS
+669 
-676 NDRELVKHLLMVLT
+676 
-690 SELEFFKELEV
+690 
-701 LLSGAYEELKEK
+701 
-713 LSQDMKN
+713 
-720 YLEKNI
+720 
-726 SLKRFVCN
+726 
-734 NVDVLIAKP
+734 
-743 VSNDKPIYSS
+743 
-753 IWSKL
+753 

>member
-62 GIEKNDLELAFMR
+62 GIEKEDLELAFMR

-89 KHLGFRGEALPS
+89 RHLGFRGEALPS
-101 IAAVSRIKLS
+101 IAAVSRMKLS
-111 SKASGASEAWSISYE
+111 SKASGAKEAWSIRYE
-126 GGEKIGELIP
+126 GGEKIREIIP
-136 YSLSQGTHIEVR
+136 CSLLQGTYIEIR

-166 ETQSIVDIM
+166 ETQSIVDIV

-199 VEQTSLFNRVCEAE
+199 VKQTSLFNRLCETE

-221 EVKEEEEGIKLTG
+221 EVKEEEDGIKLTG
-234 HICKPTINRGNATQ
+234 HICKPTISRGNSTQ

-308 NKRLIYEIVRRGIIK
+308 NKRLVYEIVRRGIIK
-323 ALSTRFAAS
+323 ALSTRVGTFAAS
-332 GQSIE
+332 DVESQSIE
-337 EELTFDD
+337 EFD
-344 SKSQEQVNNEEKKS
+344 SQEPVNSKEKKN

-376 EFNAPDERK
+376 EFNAPDERRR
-385 QSLSE
+385 SLPE

-405 LEREQID
+405 LEKKQID

-453 ECLKQ
+453 ECLT
-458 KSSIK
+458 SIK
-463 RQKLLLP
+463 RQKLLIP
-470 EIVEVKNQA
+470 EIVEIKNQA
-479 GMEMVETYK
+479 GMEMVKTYK
-488 DELFEMGFDIE
+488 DKLFEMGFGIE
-499 IKPENRVIVKEIPAI
+499 IESEDKVRVKEIPAI
-514 LGAIDVKEMLINI
+514 LGTIDIKEMLVDI
-527 VDRLTEKEGT
+527 VDKLMEIEDT
-537 LPVEDK
+537 LPIEDK
-543 VLATIACHRA
+543 VNKISSIIACHGA
-553 GRKMKLEEMNELL
+553 GRKMKLEEMNEIL
-566 RQMEETPYSGQFNY
+566 RQIEKTPYSDH

-592 IEKLFERRDSREGID
+592 IEKLFERR
-607 QLKKLSKVA
+607 
-616 VAIEETI
+616 
-623 DLEKFNDDHPLREI
+623 
-637 NIAYVSEGA
+637 
-646 TNYLFSLSDSSELYD
+646 
-661 LREDKEKA
+661 
-669 IYQAIKS
+669 
-676 NDRELVKHLLMVLT
+676 
-690 SELEFFKELEV
+690 
-701 LLSGAYEELKEK
+701 
-713 LSQDMKN
+713 
-720 YLEKNI
+720 
-726 SLKRFVCN
+726 
-734 NVDVLIAKP
+734 
-743 VSNDKPIYSS
+743 
-753 IWSKL
+753 

>member
-1 MAIILLDTKTIN
+1 MC
-13 RIAAG
+13 
-18 EVIERPAS
+18 S
-26 VVKELVENAIDAGSS
+26 SS

-62 GIEKNDLELAFMR
+62 GIEKNDLELALMR

-89 KHLGFRGEALPS
+89 RHLGFRGEALPS
-101 IAAVSRIKLS
+101 IAAVSRMKLS
-111 SKASGASEAWSISYE
+111 SKASGAKEAWSIRYE
-126 GGEKIGELIP
+126 GGEKIREIIP
-136 YSLSQGTHIEVR
+136 CSLLQGTYIEIR

-153 TPNRL
+153 TPNGL

-166 ETQSIVDIM
+166 ETQSIVDIV

-199 VEQTSLFNRVCEAE
+199 VKQTSLFNRLCETE

-221 EVKEEEEGIKLTG
+221 EVKEEEDGIKLTG
-234 HICKPTINRGNATQ
+234 HICKPTISRGNSTQ

-323 ALSTRFAAS
+323 TLSTRFAA
-332 GQSIE
+332 GDQGIE
-337 EELTFDD
+337 EELIFND
-344 SKSQEQVNNEEKKS
+344 SKSQEQVDSQEKKD

-364 KRPSLLENRLMK
+364 KRPSLLENRLVK
-376 EFNAPDERK
+376 EFNAPDERR
-385 QSLSE
+385 QSLPE
-390 TFKYGESPPQKGTMV
+390 TFKYGESPAQKGTMV
-405 LEREQID
+405 LERKQID
-412 LIEDHPLGYAR
+412 LVEDHPLGYAR
-423 CQVYNTY
+423 CQVHNTY

-463 RQKLLLP
+463 RQKLLP
-470 EIVEVKNQA
+470 ETVEIKNQA
-479 GMEMVETYK
+479 VMGMVKTYK

-499 IKPENRVIVKEIPAI
+499 IQSEDKVTIKEIPSI
-514 LGAIDVKEMLINI
+514 LGTIDIKEMLVDI
-527 VDRLTEKEGT
+527 VDKLTEMEDT
-537 LPVEDK
+537 LSIEDK
-543 VLATIACHRA
+543 VHKISATIACHGA
-553 GRKMKLEEMNELL
+553 GRKMKLEEMNEIL
-566 RQMEETPYSGQFNY
+566 RQIEKTPYSGHE
-580 GRPTYIEMKLSD
+580 RPTYIEMKLSD
-592 IEKLFERRDSREGID
+592 IEKLFERR
-607 QLKKLSKVA
+607 
-616 VAIEETI
+616 
-623 DLEKFNDDHPLREI
+623 
-637 NIAYVSEGA
+637 
-646 TNYLFSLSDSSELYD
+646 
-661 LREDKEKA
+661 
-669 IYQAIKS
+669 
-676 NDRELVKHLLMVLT
+676 
-690 SELEFFKELEV
+690 
-701 LLSGAYEELKEK
+701 
-713 LSQDMKN
+713 
-720 YLEKNI
+720 
-726 SLKRFVCN
+726 
-734 NVDVLIAKP
+734 
-743 VSNDKPIYSS
+743 
-753 IWSKL
+753 